1 MNDAGN
7 SPNNEKK
14 AIKKIA
20 DKVYELKPEVELLL
34 LATMIPNPEAT
45 NGWYG
50 NQHRFEAVFEQLANS
65 YVEEGKSCGV
75 AKMTSMSQRIL
86 ENKRFRDHTGNNI
99 NHPNDFLGRL
109 YAQVVYQTVIG
120 Y

>member
-1 MNDAGN
+1 
-7 SPNNEKK
+7 
-14 AIKKIA
+14 
-20 DKVYELKPEVELLL
+20 
-34 LATMIPNPEAT
+34 
-45 NGWYG
+45 
-50 NQHRFEAVFEQLANS
+50 VFESLAED
-65 YVEEGKSCGV
+65 YVKDGKSCAV

-109 YAQVVYQTVIG
+109 YAQVVYETVIG